1 MKKLLFILV
10 LLFGY
15 SFSVFAQPAT
25 KQDVEQLRKDIE
37 QLKKDIE
44 QFKAYVDLKIEQLKT
59 YVDLKIEALSNDI
72 KGEIKALNTKVD
84 TKIEAV
90 SGQIA
95 ILMWMIGILAGL
107 IGLLVALPQV
117 LDFLRG
123 RKETQARLE
132 KLEAEIVELK
142 ARPVAK
148 GDKG

>member
-1 MKKLLFILV
+1 MKRLLFVFV

-25 KQDVEQLRKDIE
+25 KQDLELLRKD
-37 QLKKDIE
+37 
-44 QFKAYVDLKIEQLKT
+44 IEQLKT

-142 ARPVAK
+142 ARPVTK